1 LLITDYCLLQ
11 VTAKRVIYEGR
22 VQGVGFRFSVK
33 EIAHGYDVAGWVRN
47 LPDGRVQLE
56 AQGDEPEL
64 DGFLQAIEDSHLRAH
79 IRRKVVTP
87 IEPTGG
93 LKGFQIRA

>member
-1 LLITDYCLLQ
+1 M
-11 VTAKRVIYEGR
+11 YEGR

-33 EIAHGYDVAGWVRN
+33 EIAQGYEVAGWVQN

-56 AQGDEPEL
+56 GQGEESEIEA
-64 DGFLQAIEDSHLRAH
+64 FLKAIEDSHLRAH

-87 IEPTGG
+87 IETVPS
-93 LKGFQIRA
+93 LKGFQIRG

>member
-1 LLITDYCLLQ
+1 M
-11 VTAKRVIYEGR
+11 TAKRVIYEGR
-22 VQGVGFRFSVK
+22 VQGVGFRCSVK
-33 EIAHGYDVAGWVRN
+33 EIAHGYEVAGWVRN

-56 AQGDEPEL
+56 AQGEQSEI
-64 DGFLQAIEDSHLRAH
+64 DGFLQGIEDSHLRAH

-87 IEPTGG
+87 IEPAAG

>member
-1 LLITDYCLLQ
+1 M
-11 VTAKRVIYEGR
+11 YEGR

-33 EIAHGYDVAGWVRN
+33 EIAQGYELAGWVRN

-56 AQGDEPEL
+56 VQGEEPE
-64 DGFLQAIEDSHLRAH
+64 IEDFLKAIDESHLRAH

-87 IEPTGG
+87 SETVAG
-93 LKGFQIRA
+93 LKGFQIRG

>member
-1 LLITDYCLLQ
+1 MI
-11 VTAKRVIYEGR
+11 ARRVIYEGR

-56 AQGDEPEL
+56 AQGDESEIE
-64 DGFLQAIEDSHLRAH
+64 GFLQAIEDSYLRAH
-79 IRRKVVTP
+79 IRRKVITL
-87 IEPTGG
+87 IETVGG
-93 LKGFQIRA
+93 LKGFQIRS